1 MSPPPADPATPA
13 PLSYGP
19 VGETAPTSLR
29 PSIVGQLIDGRYQ
42 VERVLGEG
50 GMGLVYE
57 ARHRAIGR
65 RVALKVL
72 RAEYAGDREILE
84 RFMLEA
90 RSASAIGN
98 PHIVDI
104 FDFGVLPDGST
115 YFAMEFLEGQSLA
128 KTVEDRPDPARIAR
142 IALQLCEGLGAA
154 HARGIVHRDLKPENV
169 HLLPREGGD
178 FVKILDFG
186 IAKVSSKNTGP
197 KLTKMGAVFGT
208 PHYMAPEQ
216 AAGAPVDHRA
226 DIYALGVILYELAA
240 GVLPFDADNFMGILT
255 QHLYKAPSPIASMA
269 PGRTCPP
276 SLEAIIQKC
285 LEKRIE
291 RRYGS
296 MAELAADLKRFLAGE
311 APHAVA
317 ELLGRPAAE
326 AAPANYFGS
335 DGAQPLGGA
344 LASTPWLLVGGGVV
358 VVLGVVALGL
368 GLAARRVP
376 DSAPTARSTA
386 ATAAP
391 SVEPTSAPATA
402 ASTNGPGAST
412 NGPGASEPSPSA
424 SAATPVSS
432 ASASTVAP
440 PPRAP
445 SIPAK
450 KPASGGLI
458 DFYGTKGPR

>member
-1 MSPPPADPATPA
+1 
-13 PLSYGP
+13 
-19 VGETAPTSLR
+19 
-29 PSIVGQLIDGRYQ
+29 
-42 VERVLGEG
+42 
-50 GMGLVYE
+50 
-57 ARHRAIGR
+57 
-65 RVALKVL
+65 
-72 RAEYAGDREILE
+72 LE

-128 KTVEDRPDPARIAR
+128 KAVEDRPSPERIAR

-154 HARGIVHRDLKPENV
+154 HDRGIVHRDLKPENV

-216 AAGAPVDHRA
+216 AAGATVDHRA

-269 PGRTCPP
+269 PGRACPP
-276 SLEAIIQKC
+276 PLEAIIQKC
-285 LEKRIE
+285 LEKRVE

-296 MAELAADLKRFLAGE
+296 MAELATDLKRFLAGE
-311 APHAVA
+311 APRAVA
-317 ELLGRPAAE
+317 ELLGRPTSE
-326 AAPANYFGS
+326 ATPANYFGS
-335 DGAQPLGGA
+335 DGARPLGGA
-344 LASTPWLLVGGGVV
+344 PASTPWLLVGGGVV
-358 VVLGVVALGL
+358 VALGVVALGL

-376 DSAPTARSTA
+376 DPLPTASSAA
-386 ATAAP
+386 ATAAQ
-391 SVEPTSAPATA
+391 SVEPPRAPAIATA
-402 ASTNGPGAST
+402 ASTGGA
-412 NGPGASEPSPSA
+412 GASEPSASA
-424 SAATPVSS
+424 SAATPVAS
-432 ASASTVAP
+432 ASASAVAP
-440 PPRAP
+440 PTRVP
-445 SIPAK
+445 STPGK